1 MHIVSECVSEITF
14 HLDFFFKNIL
24 LKNHI
29 FKVDLNDAFVLTKFI
44 SKRKTIKNSII
55 KLNN

>member
-29 FKVDLNDAFVLTKFI
+29 FKVDLNDAFVLTE
-44 SKRKTIKNSII
+44 KN
-55 KLNN
+55 N